1 MLGLTTSLSS
11 EHFHFDAGTNVVFAA
26 VDDPCDRRDNEDNT
40 ERSDTVVCLGS
51 VLTLQAAED
60 EEGGTYS
67 CCCR

>member
-11 EHFHFDAGTNVVFAA
+11 EHFHFDTGTNVVFAA